1 MVRVIEPE
9 KHADQWIL
17 VYHSAVKSGY
27 DNGYAEG
34 YAAAVLSND
43 QFAELVSRKIT
54 DRAEQHTA
62 NAAFARMVIQMVE
75 TGEARKKH
83 GIK

>member
-1 MVRVIEPE
+1 MSNE
-9 KHADQWIL
+9 KCTHAESWL
-17 VYHSAVKSGY
+17 GVYYSAVKSGY

-34 YAAAVLSND
+34 YAAAQLSND

-62 NAAFARMVIQMVE
+62 NAEFSRMVIGMVQ
-75 TGEARKKH
+75 TGEERAKR
-83 GIK
+83 GIR

>member
-1 MVRVIEPE
+1 MSNE
-9 KHADQWIL
+9 KCTHAESWL
-17 VYHSAVKSGY
+17 GVYYSAVKSGY

-34 YAAAVLSND
+34 YAAAQLSND

-62 NAAFARMVIQMVE
+62 NAEFSRMVIGMVNTAE
-75 TGEARKKH
+75 ERAKR
-83 GIK
+83 GIR